1 MKTSELQTT
10 EAKSLP
16 APTRVGSS
24 EFVRPASLKP
34 YYDEDGIV
42 LYHGDALETMRVM
55 PGKSVDM
62 VLTSPP
68 YNLGNTTGG
77 GFAGVRMGHY
87 KASDPLGAKR
97 GGGGKWNGGKLADGY
112 EAYND
117 AMPHDEYVAW
127 QHEVLTECWRLL
139 KDDGAIYYNHKT
151 RVLDGIAVTPLT
163 YNPGLPLR
171 QIVVWAR
178 AGGVNFSPA
187 FYLPTHEWVMILAK
201 PDFRLRDKAA
211 SGAGDVWYIPQ
222 ESGTTHPAPFPLKLA
237 LQAIETTAC
246 QVILD
251 PFAGSG
257 TTLRAAKDLGRIA
270 IGIEV
275 NKAYCQSITERMSQG
290 VLWRHNDRS

>member
-1 MKTSELQTT
+1 MTT
-10 EAKSLP
+10 DATIAERQS
-16 APTRVGSS
+16 PTQERGGDCVQRL
-24 EFVRPASLKP
+24 VREPF
-34 YYDEDGIV
+34 YDSQQIT
-42 LYHGDALETMRVM
+42 LWNGDCLEIMREM
-55 PGKSVDM
+55 PDKSVDM

-117 AMPHDEYVAW
+117 ALPHAEYVAW

-237 LQAIETTAC
+237 LQAIETTSC

-257 TTLRAAKDLGRIA
+257 TTLRAAKDLRRRG

-275 NKAYCQSITERMSQG
+275 NESYCRLVTARMSQE
-290 VLWRHNDRS
+290 VLAL